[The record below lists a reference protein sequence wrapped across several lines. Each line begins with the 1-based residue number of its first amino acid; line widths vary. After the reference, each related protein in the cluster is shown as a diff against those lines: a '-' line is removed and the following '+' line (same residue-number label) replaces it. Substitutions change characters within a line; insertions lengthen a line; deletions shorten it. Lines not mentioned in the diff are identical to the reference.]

1 MAGFGGAVKLTGE
14 SEYRK
19 ALQQITQNLREV
31 SSEMRTVS
39 SQYDKNDKSV
49 DALNAK
55 SSSLN
60 KTLELQVQKLNTL
73 KSQYS
78 TMSSQYEKQAQKHSA
93 LNKEYETEKTK
104 LSEIEKTLGKTSQEY
119 KDQSEKVTTLGNDLK
134 KSSSAM
140 ESNEKAMSNMR
151 IQINNAQT
159 DINNTDKAIKEL
171 GEDTEDAGKKA
182 EKASNGGW
190 TVFKSV
196 LADLTATAIKGAI
209 NGVKQLGSATIALG
223 KQAIASY
230 AEYEQLIGGVE
241 TLFKDSASIV
251 EGYANDAYKT
261 AGLSANEYME
271 TVTSFSAS
279 LLQSLDQDT
288 EKASEY
294 ANRAIIDMSDNANK
308 MGTNMASIQYAYQGF
323 AKQNYTM
330 LDNLKLGYGGTKEEM
345 ARLIADA
352 AKMTD
357 IQKEL
362 GITVDASSMS
372 FGNIVNAIS
381 VVQSS
386 LGIAGTTAKEASET
400 IQGSASAMG
409 SAWKNL
415 LTGMADDNADFSQ
428 LIDNLVES
436 VLTFGENILPR
447 VQTTIQGM
455 ATMATGL
462 VQKLVP
468 EILAVIP
475 PMIVETLPML
485 MEAVNTVLTT
495 VLDVLPQVTQSLSSL
510 IPDIVTMLL
519 GMLPQIIE
527 VGVDMILT
535 LIDGIN
541 QALPQLIASLPK
553 IIQDI
558 VTTLVG
564 KMPEILAVGVDMIIA
579 IVDGLVQALP
589 DLINYLPTII
599 DTTVTVLMNNLPL
612 IVDAGIK
619 LLVAL
624 INGIVQAIPQLISML
639 PRIIT
644 TIVTT
649 LLQNA
654 PKILNA
660 GAQLMTSFAQGIGSV
675 IGTVTGTIA
684 KVVKSIID
692 GFKNLPKEMGNI
704 GKNIVNGLIDG
715 VKSLAS
721 SAVNAVKNFG
731 KSLVSG
737 VKSVLGINSPSKVFR
752 DQIGKNLALGIEEGF
767 TDEMKAVTNEM
778 QNAIPTDFN
787 VDTSVSGTNGYNS
800 VFNYLSV
807 VEAFKEALSEMKI
820 ELDDETMGKFVDKT
834 VVRAVYSY

>member
-1 MAGFGGAVKLTGE
+1 MAGFGGSVKLTGE
-14 SEYRK
+14 KEYRQ
-19 ALQQITQNLREV
+19 AIENITR
-31 SSEMRTVS
+31 
-39 SQYDKNDKSV
+39 D
-49 DALNAK
+49 
-55 SSSLN
+55 
-60 KTLELQVQKLNTL
+60 L
-73 KSQYS
+73 K
-78 TMSSQYEKQAQKHSA
+78 TMSSALKTQSQDFQASDKSLQSSVKAQNQLKDAIKQQQAELSKAKSLYAQYSVALQEQATRHNA
-93 LNKEYETEKTK
+93 LNKEYKNAVLELDKIKKASGEN
-104 LSEIEKTLGKTSQEY
+104 SAEY
-119 KDQSEKVTTLGNDLK
+119 KKQAEIVDKLGQELYESTLDMN
-134 KSSSAM
+134 
-140 ESNEKAMSNMR
+140 ESKEAMSNLKSE
-151 IQINNAQT
+151 INKSNKVIDET
-159 DINNTDKAIKEL
+159 TKEL
-171 GEDTEDAGKKA
+171 DELGKEAKDSGDEA
-182 EKASNGGW
+182 KQGSQGW
-190 TVFKSV
+190 TVFKGV
-196 LADLTATAIKGAI
+196 IADLSASAIKGAL
-209 NGVKQLGSATIALG
+209 NGLKSLGSAVVSVG
-223 KQAIASY
+223 KQAITSY
-230 AEYEQLIGGVE
+230 ADYEQLIGGVE
-241 TLFKDSASIV
+241 TLFKDSADIV
-251 EGYANDAYKT
+251 EGYANDAFKT

-279 LLQSLDQDT
+279 LLASMGNDT
-288 EKASEY
+288 AKASEY

-308 MGTNMASIQYAYQGF
+308 MGTDMSMIQNAYQGF

-352 AKMTD
+352 SKMKD
-357 IQKEL
+357 VQKEL
-362 GITVDASSMS
+362 GITVDESSMS

-381 VVQSS
+381 VMQQSM
-386 LGIAGTTAKEASET
+386 GIAGTTAKEASET
-400 IQGSASAMG
+400 ISGSASTMG

-415 LTGMADDNADFSQ
+415 LTGMADDNANFSQ

-436 VLTFGENILPR
+436 VLTFGQNILPR
-447 VQTTIQGM
+447 IQTTIQGM
-455 ATMATGL
+455 ATMVTGL

-475 PMIVETLPML
+475 PLIIETLPML
-485 MEAVNTVLTT
+485 MDAVNTVLTT
-495 VLDVLPQVTQSLSSL
+495 VLDVLPQVTQSLSTL

-519 GMLPQIIE
+519 GMLPQIVE

-535 LIDGIN
+535 LVDGIN

-558 VTTLVG
+558 VTTLIG
-564 KMPEILAVGVDMIIA
+564 KMPEILAVGVDVIMA
-579 IVDGLVQALP
+579 LVNGLVQALP

-599 DTTVTVLMNNLPL
+599 DTTVTVLMNNLPM
-612 IVDAGIK
+612 IINAGIQ

-639 PRIIT
+639 PKIIT

-715 VKSLAS
+715 VKSLAN

-752 DQIGKNLALGIEEGF
+752 DQIGKNMALGIEEGF

-787 VDTSVSGTNGYNS
+787 VDTSVSGANGYNS

-834 VVRAVYSY
+834 VARAVYSY